1 MCYTLAHGTCM
12 DLLGFRWLLVHIF
25 AAGLSCVVEMLLVI
39 TSYSN
44 WTAVGK
50 PIAYSV
56 DS

>member
-1 MCYTLAHGTCM
+1 MGPAWTCW
-12 DLLGFRWLLVHIF
+12 DSAGFWSIFLLPVCHAL
-25 AAGLSCVVEMLLVI
+25 VEMLLVI